1 MTYNVFGGMLNLNQ
15 SIITWNMAVTSACV
29 CLCVIFISAEYM
41 YIQNLA
47 QFTQYSSLRTAHNSD
62 EVRRSFLTCR
72 T

>member
-1 MTYNVFGGMLNLNQ
+1 
-15 SIITWNMAVTSACV
+15 MAVTSACV